1 MIGSD
6 FEEDFIMRQI
16 KNIIQSV
23 ARIAFGADVT
33 LQRRMEQEACDLS
46 ARLTEMAAGGDLNGA
61 ENQLSAAAENREPA
75 VLAAGLQFY
84 DYLNSLDDDYLA
96 AHDYSRE
103 EIYAGLLQ
111 LTRTYDMEG
120 VAALYAE
127 DEDTPEASD

>member
-1 MIGSD
+1 MFGSD

-33 LQRRMEQEACDLS
+33 MQRRMEQEACDLS

-61 ENQLSAAAENREPA
+61 ENQLYAEAENREPA

-84 DYLNSLDDDYLA
+84 DYLNTLDDAYLA
-96 AHDYSRE
+96 EHDFSRE
-103 EIYAGLLQ
+103 EIYAGLMQ
-111 LTRTYDMEG
+111 LLRTYDMQG
-120 VAALYAE
+120 MAE
-127 DEDTPEASD
+127 LFEEEQEEN